1 VLVASTSEGEHE
13 QYLCFS
19 EYVVLLNACKC
30 VFGETEVTF
39 FGYTVSAKDPR
50 PLEEKVAAIN
60 RLQRRV
66 LVKFLI
72 CFHGMLN
79 FYERFIPLAA
89 STQAPPHAALG
100 GPKIKGSQPVDW
112 TPNMV
117 LAFEE
122 CKASLSRAT
131 LLAQPVPSAMMVL
144 FTDAVGAA
152 L

>member
-1 VLVASTSEGEHE
+1 MSFGLRNAAQTFQRFMDVVLRDMDFLYAYIDDVLVASTSEGEHE

-39 FGYTVSAKDPR
+39 FGYTDSAKDPR

-79 FYERFIPLAA
+79 FYERFIP
-89 STQAPPHAALG
+89 
-100 GPKIKGSQPVDW
+100 
-112 TPNMV
+112 
-117 LAFEE
+117 
-122 CKASLSRAT
+122 
-131 LLAQPVPSAMMVL
+131 
-144 FTDAVGAA
+144 
-152 L
+152 